1 VAGKLHVVSGSGTC
15 AITAT
20 KAADA
25 NYLSTTSVSYPVT
38 IAQGSQDI
46 SITAPAS
53 ITYGHTDY
61 DITVEGAVSTGA
73 LTFDA
78 GSSTGCSIVA
88 GKLHVVSG
96 SGTCAITASKA
107 GDANYTADTS
117 VLFTVAVHKAPQS
130 ITFGS
135 LADKDYGDPAF
146 TVSATASSTLQ
157 VSFGAS
163 GKCSIVGTTVEI
175 TGAGTCTITVS
186 QAGNDDYAAATPV
199 SRTFTIAPAFGTVAY
214 IGQTLVVT
222 SGPNSTTAQ
231 VTLSASVVAT
241 AGNIAKA
248 RVTFMDDVAGSVLAK
263 AVPVKPVEGSTS
275 PTGTANVTVSLTS
288 GKYGAQSYMIRV
300 VLDAA
305 EGPYTNRDQLD
316 NPESGAYATLAVMV
330 PGDTNSAQG
339 DADLTPAAPA
349 GTYGAGTSVHYTLGL
364 QYNKSSRSPQGQ
376 VLLGFNLD
384 GYRYYVKSNSINSLA
399 CTANA
404 TTCRDLTVY
413 TKASI
418 YRIDSAGV
426 TTSID
431 GNVTLRVDLHD
442 AGPGVETGDK
452 IGFTVLSKSGKLYYS
467 NNWVSD
473 SKAKAWRTMQQEVSA
488 PAGVAVQ
495 VN

>member
-1 VAGKLHVVSGSGTC
+1 MRSGSGTC
-15 AITAT
+15 
-20 KAADA
+20 
-25 NYLSTTSVSYPVT
+25 V
-38 IAQGSQDI
+38 
-46 SITAPAS
+46 
-53 ITYGHTDY
+53 
-61 DITVEGAVSTGA
+61 
-73 LTFDA
+73 
-78 GSSTGCSIVA
+78 
-88 GKLHVVSG
+88 
-96 SGTCAITASKA
+96 ITASKA
-107 GDANYTADTS
+107 GDTNYTADTS
-117 VLFTVAVHKAPQS
+117 DPFTVEVHKAAQS
-130 ITFGS
+130 IDFGL

-146 TVSATASSTLQ
+146 TVSATASSSLQ

-175 TGAGTCTITVS
+175 TGAGTCTITAS
-186 QAGNDDYAAATPV
+186 QAGNDNYAAATPA
-199 SRTFTIAPAFGTVAY
+199 SRTFTIAPAIGTVAY

-241 AGNIAKA
+241 AGNIANA
-248 RVTFMDDVAGSVLAK
+248 RVTFMDDELQTVLAK
-263 AVPVKPVEGSTS
+263 AVPVRPVEGSTS
-275 PTGTANVTVSLTS
+275 PTGTANVTVSLSS

-300 VLDAA
+300 VLVTAD
-305 EGPYTNRDQLD
+305 GGSYTNRDQLGD
-316 NPESGAYATLAVMV
+316 PESGAYATLAVMV
-330 PGDTNSAQG
+330 PGDANSAQG
-339 DADLTPAAPA
+339 DADLTPLAPA

-364 QYNKSSRSPQGQ
+364 QYNKSSRTPQGQ
-376 VLLGFNLD
+376 VLLGFNLG
-384 GYRYYVKSNSINSLA
+384 GYRYYVKSNAISSLA
-399 CTANA
+399 CTVKDA
-404 TTCRDLTVY
+404 TPCRDLTVY

-442 AGPGVETGDK
+442 AGPGVEIGDT

-473 SKAKAWRTMQQEVSA
+473 VKAKAWRTVQQAVSA